1 MSLLIPIFVR
11 GGEGGGGLLNFRGG
25 GGVVKKRESPDFRSP
40 EVGISEL
47 VHPFFLCCIFLYCIW
62 LLLHNIHK
70 AINLKTKPDAL
81 SRLTQCAILLPL
93 GS

>member
-40 EVGISEL
+40 DVGIS
-47 VHPFFLCCIFLYCIW
+47 VYAS
-62 LLLHNIHK
+62 NIMNYYYQPK
-70 AINLKTKPDAL
+70 
-81 SRLTQCAILLPL
+81 L
-93 GS
+93 GNTLQQRAQKCDRF

>member
-1 MSLLIPIFVR
+1 MRILIVCTLCKTSYNVLINSHLCR
-11 GGEGGGGLLNFRGG
+11 GGEGGRWFIEFLGG

-62 LLLHNIHK
+62 LLLHIHK

-81 SRLTQCAILLPL
+81 
-93 GS
+93 

>member
-1 MSLLIPIFVR
+1 MSLLIPIFVG
-11 GGEGGGGLLNFRGG
+11 GGEGGGGLLTFREG

-62 LLLHNIHK
+62 LLLHIHK

-81 SRLTQCAILLPL
+81 LRLSQCAILLPL